1 MKVYTVLFCSAFIVS
16 VSADLHNK
24 VRHFET
30 LQSADLNVVSRR
42 KRSVDGR
49 ESDTK
54 QISFRALGRKFNL
67 VLYPGSPV
75 LGPNFKAKTVDSSG
89 NTHTFHVNPNN
100 FYTGH
105 LADDSSVSVDAHFE
119 DGVLSSNIRF
129 PHDTYVVEPAW
140 RHHVDSDNFSMIT
153 YRGSDVNWEEIF
165 PIDPKTG
172 KRTKMK
178 DGIRLF
184 DEPKQ
189 EKTGRLYR
197 NISSPVG
204 HSRHKRA
211 IRKNTCPLLVVADYQ
226 FFRDMGQSKRET
238 TASFLIAAVQN
249 VNQHYKNTAWDA
261 TSGYVNMGFQIEEM
275 LIHTQYTVNTKGHY
289 NSDTSWDYNQKLY
302 AFSRSR
308 HINKFCLA
316 HLFTSYAFQD
326 NVLGLA
332 FIAPESAAS
341 AGGICSIS
349 SHIEGAP
356 VYPRTGWSSAKN
368 SRNLPVLSLQYELV
382 TTHGHNWGSEHDPDT
397 DECGPSSRDDG
408 KYVMWPYAVPGFED
422 NNKFFSPCSK
432 RYIAPVLRSKSG
444 FCFRGEADLKGMCG
458 NGIVE
463 KGEECDVGFT
473 EEGEEDLCCTKKCKL
488 KPEAVCSDFN
498 HACCQGCLVA
508 NKTVLC
514 EAKNPLACKDEAF
527 CEGKCYNGTCLNYCA
542 LLGVERGRIM
552 SPCLCVQNATA
563 MCRRCCAEVGPDRK
577 KGECLPTEEV
587 QTPGRTCHMGSCDDN
602 GVCVK
607 VEQQLAHRIF
617 RFIKSLTVSKL
628 VEVMRTNIVGTVI
641 ILSLLIWIP
650 ASWVVS
656 CVDKRKIVQEEDYLQ
671 RWVSREHSILGV
683 SREDLPNF
691 RIKNSR
697 FKRLPPSLSHSQGHG
712 NNFHQRAPAPPS
724 INVDPSM
731 METIEEEQAEKDT
744 DMTRQQLERAAADRQ
759 EDGQR
764 REGAWPGG
772 GGVMIDRSRYSDGV
786 YYAGVMPGD
795 EARMDS
801 MDSADSIDLSA
812 TPGSVSEE
820 EGRTVAN
827 V

>member
-1 MKVYTVLFCSAFIVS
+1 MKVSTVLFCSVVIVS
-16 VSADLHNK
+16 VSADLYK
-24 VRHFET
+24 QVRYFET

-75 LGPNFKAKTVDSSG
+75 LSPNFKAKTVDSNG
-89 NTHTFHVNPNN
+89 NTRTFRVNPNN

-119 DGVLSSNIRF
+119 DGVLSSSIRF

-140 RHHVDSDNFSMIT
+140 RHHVPSDNFTMIT

-178 DGIRLF
+178 DGIRLN
-184 DEPKQ
+184 Q
-189 EKTGRLYR
+189 EMKPEDVDRTHR
-197 NISSPVG
+197 NSSSPIG
-204 HSRHKRA
+204 NSRHKRA
-211 IRKNTCPLLVVADYQ
+211 IRKNTCPLLVVADYS
-226 FFRDMGQSKRET
+226 FFRDMGHSKRET
-238 TASFLIAAVQN
+238 TASFLIAAIQN
-249 VNQHYKNTAWDA
+249 VNQHYKKTVWDA
-261 TSGYVNMGFQIEEM
+261 AGGYVQMGFQIEEM
-275 LIHTQYTVNTKGHY
+275 LIHTQFTLNPKGHY
-289 NSDTSWDYNQKLY
+289 NTEDTWDYNEKLY

-316 HLFTSYAFQD
+316 HLFTSYPFKD

-341 AGGICSIS
+341 AGGICSIA
-349 SHIEGAP
+349 SHIGGKP

-368 SRNLPVLSLQYELV
+368 SRNLQVLSLQFELV
-382 TTHGHNWGSEHDPDT
+382 TTHELGHNWGAEHDPDT
-397 DECGPSSRDDG
+397 DECGPSSRDNG

-432 RYIAPVLRSKSG
+432 RYIAPVLRSKSS
-444 FCFRGEADLKGMCG
+444 FCFRAEEDFEGLCG

-463 KGEECDVGFT
+463 KGEQCDIGFT

-488 KPEAVCSDFN
+488 KPGAICSDFN
-498 HACCQGCLVA
+498 HACCQGCQVA
-508 NKTVLC
+508 NNTVLC
-514 EAKNPLACKDEAF
+514 EAMNPLACKNESF
-527 CEGKCYNGTCLNYCA
+527 CDGKHLDCPSPDKLHDKTRCLDMGQCYNGTCLNYCA
-542 LLGVERGRIM
+542 LLGVEQGKIM
-552 SPCLCVQNATA
+552 TPCLCVQNATA
-563 MCRRCCAEVGPDRK
+563 MCRRCCAEVGPDNK
-577 KGECLPTEEV
+577 KGECLPTKEV
-587 QTPGRTCHMGSCDDN
+587 QNPGRTCHIGSCDDK

-683 SREDLPNF
+683 SREDLSNF

-697 FKRLPPSLSHSQGHG
+697 FTRLPPTLSHSQGHG
-712 NNFHQRAPAPPS
+712 NNFHQRSGAGPP
-724 INVDPSM
+724 NFYGEDD
-731 METIEEEQAEKDT
+731 ME
-744 DMTRQQLERAAADRQ
+744 
-759 EDGQR
+759 
-764 REGAWPGG
+764 
-772 GGVMIDRSRYSDGV
+772 
-786 YYAGVMPGD
+786 
-795 EARMDS
+795 
-801 MDSADSIDLSA
+801 SAI
-812 TPGSVSEE
+812 
-820 EGRTVAN
+820 
-827 V
+827 